1 MDLRTKKHN
10 TKTVNKAILNLTEEH
25 LKDGDTILLDI
36 GEKDLLQTNSRCV
49 PVGTISITPDGRNE
63 KKSRFRRKTDV
74 IKFRCTSMEKKLL
87 KNRAKRSGLTLSEYL
102 RRVAF

>member
-36 GEKDLLQTNSRCV
+36 GEKDLLQTNSHPYIELCDNSRTDLRTFGDSPARAIAIPRC
-49 PVGTISITPDGRNE
+49 S
-63 KKSRFRRKTDV
+63 KTFPGV
-74 IKFRCTSMEKKLL
+74 I
-87 KNRAKRSGLTLSEYL
+87 
-102 RRVAF
+102 